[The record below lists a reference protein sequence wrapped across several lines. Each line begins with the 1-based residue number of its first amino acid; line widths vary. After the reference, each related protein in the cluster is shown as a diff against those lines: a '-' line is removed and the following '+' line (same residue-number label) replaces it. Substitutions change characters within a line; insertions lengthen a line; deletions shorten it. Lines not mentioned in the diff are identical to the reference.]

1 MSTQE
6 LVSFHDGIISYGT
19 PVLEAT
25 KAVTP
30 ILRSAGSLIT
40 RISAC
45 SVEIKA
51 IRMQAERLERRHQM
65 ADELLVQRAKQLVNH
80 FDELERQSAQESIRL
95 SQIDL
100 AMSGLSTR
108 IIDPSRS
115 VEEIRVLTEML
126 DLLLGR
132 SLEFVALA
140 NDRIIHLSDAIS
152 IESTARAIR
161 MLDL

>member
-132 SLEFVALA
+132 SL
-140 NDRIIHLSDAIS
+140 
-152 IESTARAIR
+152 
-161 MLDL
+161 